1 MESIEKEI
9 AALPAEVHELARR
22 LAAASPEVDL
32 SGHWPQNQMKWCG
45 EAGVYRWF
53 IPEAHGGYGWSEDK
67 LLAGYLLLSQSC
79 LTTTFILTQW
89 VAACRRLVGS
99 ENAEL
104 KERLLPGLADG
115 SRFATVG
122 ISHLTTSRQHL
133 SKPVLVASPGNNGSF
148 RLNGFTPW
156 VTSAPNSDL
165 YVIGAAV
172 EDSDQQLICAVPSS
186 RLGLQPGVGAALVA
200 LTGSCTDRID
210 FEQVEVQ
217 ADEVVAGPI
226 ENVMQTNSGGGAG
239 GLQTSTL
246 AVGLS
251 LAAVTFI
258 AQQAENR
265 EYLQPIAD
273 KMGKDVQTL
282 QQTLVDL
289 TEGRRSAMTAAELR
303 QHSNS
308 LVLRATQAALS
319 AAKGAGFLAT
329 HPTGRWAREAL
340 FFLVWSCPQPVVDAN
355 LCELA
360 QIN

>member
-1 MESIEKEI
+1 M
-9 AALPAEVHELARR
+9 AALPDAVHELASR
-22 LAAASPEVDL
+22 LAEASSELDISGCWPE
-32 SGHWPQNQMKWCG
+32 NQMKWCA

-53 IPEAHGGYGWSEDK
+53 IPETYGGYGWTEK
-67 LLAGYLLLSQSC
+67 RLLAGYLLLSQSC

-99 ENAEL
+99 SHTHL
-104 KERLLPGLADG
+104 KERLLPQLADG
-115 SRFATVG
+115 SQFATVG

-133 SKPVLVASPGNNGSF
+133 SKPVLVASPVGSGSY

-156 VTSAPNSDL
+156 VTSSPSSEL

-172 EDSDQQLICAVPSS
+172 EDSQQQMICAVPST
-186 RLGLQPGVGAALVA
+186 RDGLRPGAGADLVA

-210 FEQVEVQ
+210 FDQVEVH
-217 ADEVVAGPI
+217 ADEIVAGPV

-251 LAAVTFI
+251 LAAVRFI
-258 AQQAENR
+258 AQQAEKR
-265 EYLQPIAD
+265 EHLLPIAD
-273 KMGKDVQTL
+273 KMGADAQAL
-282 QQTLVDL
+282 LRALVSL
-289 TEGRRSAMTAAELR
+289 TDGGNSEMSPAELR
-303 QHSNS
+303 QHANS

-319 AAKGAGFLAT
+319 AAKGAGFIAT